1 VNDAD
6 GELDGDADGDED
18 AVPEGDA
25 EAVAEPDTEAEGDE
39 DTVAPLPGTDADAE
53 GDGVNI
59 AGCVD
64 EGELV
69 QPATTPTIMIV
80 PAAARTFAGNGVVSI

>member
-1 VNDAD
+1 
-6 GELDGDADGDED
+6 
-18 AVPEGDA
+18 
-25 EAVAEPDTEAEGDE
+25 
-39 DTVAPLPGTDADAE
+39 VAPLPGTDADAE
-53 GDGVNI
+53 GVNI

-69 QPATTPTIMIV
+69 QPATTPAIMIV